1 MQQTLSS
8 KLTQI
13 AIATACAALL
23 AACGGGGGGDDS
35 QNNSNNQEQPGN
47 GGGNNNGGGGNN
59 NGGGGN
65 NNGGSET
72 GSGSNP
78 SFDSGATANVAV
90 DNTVKNSYGGAVTA
104 ANYLLHKADQSVT
117 EVMGQRYGNSTSW
130 KLDLGAD
137 LVQLTSNDGG
147 NNISWSGA
155 LVKARSRVFGD
166 EQVLMACSGTWSKF
180 TNVAITEDAK
190 VANIADLAGSYDGYD
205 CSQDD
210 FNGTKG
216 DIIVGSDGSLKSKS
230 GITADVNALFSA
242 NGWQVD
248 KSLNIKARGYI
259 INGMKVII
267 MKDVED
273 GEKYISVN
281 ISGKY

>member
-1 MQQTLSS
+1 MQQTFSS

-13 AIATACAALL
+13 AVATACAAML
-23 AACGGGGGGDDS
+23 AACGGGGGDNN
-35 QNNSNNQEQPGN
+35 QNNTNNQEQPG
-47 GGGNNNGGGGNN
+47 GGSSGG
-59 NGGGGN
+59 
-65 NNGGSET
+65 NGGSNGGSDT
-72 GSGSNP
+72 GTSSNP
-78 SFDSGATANVAV
+78 SFDSGATATVAV
-90 DNTVKNSYGGAVTA
+90 DNTVQNSYGGAVTA
-104 ANYLLHKADQSVT
+104 ANYLMHKADQSVT
-117 EVMGQRYGNSTSW
+117 AVMGQRYGTSTSW

-137 LVQLTSNDGG
+137 LFQLTSNDGG
-147 NNISWSGA
+147 KNISWSGA

-190 VANIADLAGSYDGYD
+190 VASIADLAGTYDRYD

-216 DIIVGSDGSLKSKS
+216 DITVGSDGSLKSKN
-230 GITADVNALFSA
+230 GVTADVNAMFSA
-242 NGWQVD
+242 NGWQVN

-267 MKDVED
+267 MKEVEG
-273 GEKYISVN
+273 GEKAISVN
-281 ISGKY
+281 VSGNY

>member
-1 MQQTLSS
+1 MQQTFSS

-23 AACGGGGGGDDS
+23 AACGGGGDNN
-35 QNNSNNQEQPGN
+35 QNNTNNQEQPGGGSSNGN
-47 GGGNNNGGGGNN
+47 GGTNTGG
-59 NGGGGN
+59 
-65 NNGGSET
+65 T
-72 GSGSNP
+72 GTTSNP
-78 SFDSGATANVAV
+78 SFDSSATATVAV
-90 DNTVKNSYGGAVTA
+90 DSTVKNSYGGTVTA

-117 EVMGQRYGNSTSW
+117 EVLGQRYGNSTNW
-130 KLDLGAD
+130 KLDLGAN
-137 LVQLTSNDGG
+137 LFQLTSNDGG
-147 NNISWSGA
+147 NNISWNGA

-190 VANIADLAGSYDGYD
+190 VANIADLVGTYDRYD

-216 DIIVGSDGSLKSKS
+216 DITVGSDGSLKSKS
-230 GITADVNALFSA
+230 GITADVNAMFSA

-267 MKDVED
+267 MKDLEN
-273 GEKYISVN
+273 GENAISVN